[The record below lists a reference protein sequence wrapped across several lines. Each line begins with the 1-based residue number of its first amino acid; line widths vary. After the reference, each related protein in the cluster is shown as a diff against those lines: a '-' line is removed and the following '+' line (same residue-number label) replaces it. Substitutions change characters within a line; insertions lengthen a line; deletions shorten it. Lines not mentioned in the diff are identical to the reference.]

1 MSGVRLARAQRW
13 MLAAI
18 AADDTTEAGLWLRG
32 EGLGAQARLSIYASA
47 WRARL
52 LGCLR
57 AEYPALRAVL
67 GGPLF
72 DAFALLYLA
81 ACPPGSWTLADL
93 GARLP
98 SFLAESRPDRGGEP
112 VLAFDLMEDLALLE
126 RTLYEVFRG
135 PGPEGGTPASE
146 PAPVPGCRGLR
157 IRFPLVSCLGA
168 ARSGLEVRL
177 PAPQDTLVILY
188 RRAYVVRLWEAD
200 PPGRELW
207 ERIAAGEGRGAL
219 DPGAVAE
226 GLARGWLWG
235 KGL

>member
-18 AADDTTEAGLWLRG
+18 SEADPTKAGAWLNG
-32 EGLGAQARLSIYASA
+32 DGLGAEARLSIYAFA

-57 AEYPALRAVL
+57 AEYPALRVVL
-67 GGPLF
+67 GEPLF

-81 ACPPGSWTLADL
+81 ACPPGSWTLAEL

-98 SFLAESRPDRGGEP
+98 AFLAESRPDRGGESVP
-112 VLAFDLMEDLALLE
+112 AFDLMEDLALLE

-135 PGPEGGTPASE
+135 PGPEGGTPGPE

-157 IRFPLVSCLGA
+157 IRFPLVSCLKA
-168 ARSGLEVRL
+168 ARSGLEVEL
-177 PAPQDTLVILY
+177 PAPLDTLVLVY

-200 PPGRELW
+200 EPGRELW
-207 ERIAAGEGRGAL
+207 ERIEAGEGRGAL
-219 DPGAVAE
+219 DSGAVAA

-235 KGL
+235 RGR